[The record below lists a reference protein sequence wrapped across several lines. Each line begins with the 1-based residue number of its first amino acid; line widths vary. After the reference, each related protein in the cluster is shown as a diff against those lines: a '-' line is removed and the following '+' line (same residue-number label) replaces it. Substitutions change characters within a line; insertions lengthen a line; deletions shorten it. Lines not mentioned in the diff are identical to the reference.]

1 MIGQSKRPLAAVAT
15 SALLLGTTLG
25 ALAGDLPYGGS
36 YDQPTVSGAVYDWT
50 GFYGGVH
57 GGYGRGSGGSTD
69 LGGFIGGFQGGYSMQ
84 QGQFVM
90 GLEGDIGIAAI
101 DGSRGASDTSIDAL
115 GSVRARAGFAV
126 NQVLIYGT
134 GGFGFGD
141 VNVEDPVSRDDQ
153 WRLGWVLGIGAEAAL
168 GRNWTAR
175 IEAFH
180 YDLGSAT
187 YINASGNRTISVD
200 ANVVRAGLNYRF

>member
-101 DGSRGASDTSIDAL
+101 DGLARRLRHLDRCARL
-115 GSVRARAGFAV
+115 GSRTRRLRREPSPHLRHRRVR
-126 NQVLIYGT
+126 
-134 GGFGFGD
+134 FGD

-180 YDLGSAT
+180 YDLDSAT